1 MMSIPR
7 HRLCYLLLLLF
18 LGTTCGTWA
27 MRVQPSNPGMYT
39 LHGHDSYRVTSLPGY
54 GHLKQE
60 TFSGYI
66 NVDEKADRNLFF
78 TFVASENKNSQKIVL
93 WLNGG
98 PGCSS
103 IGGGFLSELGPFYAQ
118 GGAKLEE
125 NEFSW
130 HKAASI
136 IFLESPAFVGF
147 SYSKRQEDA
156 IVGDARTA
164 KDTRTFLV
172 NFFKEFEELRN
183 HDLYISGESY
193 GGHYVPQAAA
203 EILKG
208 NKKEPENALNLKGFF
223 VGNALTVPE
232 KDSSGAVEFWF
243 THGMIS
249 LSSYNGIMENCDFA
263 EIYPLKSS
271 GEMLEDMK
279 ESIHGEKRRKKCA
292 DFVDQA
298 MEEFRGIY
306 IYDIYVDV
314 CQPKK
319 HQVVRQL
326 LQAFGESHYLYQALG
341 REHGNRQ
348 SPYDPCIDNKVEL
361 YLNRKEVQIALH
373 ANTTGDI
380 PGPWKSC
387 TDNLYYSKQDVME
400 SMIPLYEEL
409 LQSGIRI
416 LIYSGDIDAI
426 LPITGTRRWLD
437 DLNLPIKSPWRPW
450 KSSTGQVG
458 GWTVEYS
465 NQLTFASVRQ
475 SGHMVPYTQPER
487 AFHMMSHWIQGKKL

>member
-1 MMSIPR
+1 M
-7 HRLCYLLLLLF
+7 
-18 LGTTCGTWA
+18 
-27 MRVQPSNPGMYT
+27 
-39 LHGHDSYRVTSLPGY
+39 
-54 GHLKQE
+54 
-60 TFSGYI
+60 

-78 TFVASENKNSQKIVL
+78 TFVASEDKDNQKIVL

-103 IGGGFLSELGPFYAQ
+103 IGGGFLSELGPFYAAQ
-118 GGAKLEE
+118 GGTTLKE
-125 NEFSW
+125 NKFSW

-147 SYSKRQEDA
+147 SYSKRPEDA

-164 KDTRTFLV
+164 KDTHTFLV
-172 NFFKEFEELRN
+172 NFFKEFDEFQN

-203 EILKG
+203 EILKW
-208 NKKEPENALNLKGFF
+208 NKKDPKNALNLKGFF

-249 LSSYNGIMENCDFA
+249 ISSYNGIMENCDFA

-271 GEMLEDMK
+271 ADEMLKATTEPTD
-279 ESIHGEKRRKKCA
+279 GEKRRKRCSA
-292 DFVDQA
+292 FVDQA
-298 MEEFRGIY
+298 MEEFRGVN

-319 HQVVRQL
+319 HQVVRKL
-326 LQAFGESHYLYQALG
+326 LQAFGESHYFYQALG
-341 REHGNRQ
+341 REYGNAQ
-348 SPYDPCIDNKVEL
+348 SPYDPCIDNEVEL
-361 YLNRKEVQIALH
+361 YLNRKDVQIALH

-380 PGPWKSC
+380 PGPWRSC

-400 SMIPLYEEL
+400 SMIPLYKEL

-426 LPITGTRRWLD
+426 LPITGTRNWLN
-437 DLNLPIKSPWRPW
+437 DLNLPIKSPWRSW
-450 KSSTGQVG
+450 ISSTGQVG
-458 GWTVEYS
+458 GWTVEYA
-465 NQLTFASVRQ
+465 NQLSFASVRQ

-487 AFHMMSHWIQGKKL
+487 AFYMISHWIHNQNL

>member
-1 MMSIPR
+1 M
-7 HRLCYLLLLLF
+7 
-18 LGTTCGTWA
+18 
-27 MRVQPSNPGMYT
+27 
-39 LHGHDSYRVTSLPGY
+39 
-54 GHLKQE
+54 
-60 TFSGYI
+60 
-66 NVDEKADRNLFF
+66 DEEADRNLFF
-78 TFVASENKNSQKIVL
+78 TFVASADKDNQKIVL

-103 IGGGFLSELGPFYAQ
+103 IGGGFLSELGPFYAAQ
-118 GGAKLEE
+118 GGTTLKE
-125 NEFSW
+125 NKFSW

-147 SYSKRQEDA
+147 SYSKRPEDA

-164 KDTRTFLV
+164 KDTHTFLV
-172 NFFKEFEELRN
+172 NFFQEFDEFRN

-203 EILKG
+203 EILKW
-208 NKKEPENALNLKGFF
+208 NKKDPKNALNLKGFF

-249 LSSYNGIMENCDFA
+249 ISSYNGIMENCDFA

-271 GEMLEDMK
+271 ADEMLKATTEPTD
-279 ESIHGEKRRKKCA
+279 GEKRRKRCSA
-292 DFVDQA
+292 FVDQA
-298 MEEFRGIY
+298 MEEFRGVN

-319 HQVVRQL
+319 HQVVRKL
-326 LQAFGESHYLYQALG
+326 LQTFGESHYFYQALG
-341 REHGNRQ
+341 REYGNAQ
-348 SPYDPCIDNKVEL
+348 SPYDPCIDNEVEL
-361 YLNRKEVQIALH
+361 YLNRKDVQIALH

-380 PGPWKSC
+380 PGPWRSC

-400 SMIPLYEEL
+400 SMIPLYKEL

-426 LPITGTRRWLD
+426 LPITGTRNWLN
-437 DLNLPIKSPWRPW
+437 DLNLPIKSPWRSW
-450 KSSTGQVG
+450 ISSTGQVG
-458 GWTVEYS
+458 GWTVEYA
-465 NQLTFASVRQ
+465 NQLSFASVRQ

-487 AFHMMSHWIQGKKL
+487 AFYMISHWIHNQNL

>member
-1 MMSIPR
+1 M
-7 HRLCYLLLLLF
+7 
-18 LGTTCGTWA
+18 
-27 MRVQPSNPGMYT
+27 
-39 LHGHDSYRVTSLPGY
+39 D
-54 GHLKQE
+54 
-60 TFSGYI
+60 
-66 NVDEKADRNLFF
+66 DEADRNLFF
-78 TFVASENKNSQKIVL
+78 TFVASADKDNQKIVL

-103 IGGGFLSELGPFYAQ
+103 IGGGFLSELGPFYAAQ
-118 GGAKLEE
+118 GGTTLKE
-125 NEFSW
+125 NKFSW

-147 SYSKRQEDA
+147 SYSKRPEDA

-164 KDTRTFLV
+164 KDTHTFLV
-172 NFFKEFEELRN
+172 NFFQEFDEFRN

-203 EILKG
+203 EILKW
-208 NKKEPENALNLKGFF
+208 NKKDPKNALNLKGFF

-249 LSSYNGIMENCDFA
+249 ISSYNGIMENCDFA

-271 GEMLEDMK
+271 ADEMLKATTEPTD
-279 ESIHGEKRRKKCA
+279 GEKRRKRCSA
-292 DFVDQA
+292 FVDQA
-298 MEEFRGIY
+298 MEEFRGVN

-319 HQVVRQL
+319 HQVVRKL
-326 LQAFGESHYLYQALG
+326 LQTFGESHYFYQALG
-341 REHGNRQ
+341 REYGNAQ
-348 SPYDPCIDNKVEL
+348 SPYDPCIDNEVEL
-361 YLNRKEVQIALH
+361 YLNRKDVQIALH

-380 PGPWKSC
+380 PGPWRSC

-400 SMIPLYEEL
+400 SMIPLYKEL

-426 LPITGTRRWLD
+426 LPITGTRNWLN
-437 DLNLPIKSPWRPW
+437 DLNLPIKSPWRSW
-450 KSSTGQVG
+450 ISSTGQVG
-458 GWTVEYS
+458 GWTVEYA
-465 NQLTFASVRQ
+465 NQLSFASVRQ

-487 AFHMMSHWIQGKKL
+487 AFYMISHWIHNQNL